1 MITDYDN
8 PTNDPFMPY
17 RCPIC
22 FNPISPYLWSADGKR
37 KSCGCFTM
45 SCDAPIFEQKNNESK
60 FIPLIEWNKWVINYR
75 KEHPNYHRE
84 FMCKGCELEGVSCDF
99 YDENTLHCH
108 FWRSKEEDYVK

>member
-8 PTNDPFMPY
+8 PDMPY

-22 FNPISPYLWSADGKR
+22 FNPVSPCLWSADGKR

-45 SCDAPIFEQKNNESK
+45 SCDAPIFEQHEGDSEFTPRIKWNN
-60 FIPLIEWNKWVINYR
+60 WVIAYR

-84 FMCKGCELEGVSCDF
+84 FMCKGCKFEKVSCDF
-99 YDENTLHCH
+99 YDEDAYQCCN
-108 FWRSKEEDYVK
+108 WKQPMEEE

>member
-8 PTNDPFMPY
+8 PTDNPFMPY

-22 FNPISPYLWSADGKR
+22 FNPVSPCLWSADGKR
-37 KSCGCFTM
+37 KSCGCFTTY
-45 SCDAPIFEQKNNESK
+45 CDAPIFEHKNNESQ

-84 FMCKGCELEGVSCDF
+84 FMCKGCELEGVSYDF
-99 YDENTLHCH
+99 YDENAINCH
-108 FWRSKEEDYVK
+108 FWRSKEDEE